1 MGIIKSEQKII
12 SACKDF
18 ISSSEIKSF
27 LIAYS
32 GGCDSS
38 VLLHTMNLL
47 KDKFQLNIR
56 VAHINHNLT
65 KESEAFAIHC
75 KNICHKY
82 NLEFINIDIYLD
94 KSSNI
99 EEQLRN
105 KRYNAL
111 TEIAYQNEYILTGH
125 HFDDQIETFFLRLMR
140 GSSNKG
146 LSCMSLFN
154 NINNKIIARPLLN
167 INKKDIEDYQKRNQL
182 SFLNDTTNNSNKFDR
197 NFIRNEII
205 PKLKSRWSSLNNVM
219 KSNIEHQKINSII
232 LDDIIIDKLNHIYD
246 SSSKKLSL
254 VKLKQENNFIQSEI
268 IHKWFSLETN
278 ILLNHYQISEILNT
292 IINTDKDSTPE
303 FTFHSFS
310 IRKYQGFLYLINKLS
325 NKDIH
330 KSKKWDLSD
339 DLKFNELII
348 KISKLKELGIYDFL
362 HINQPVIVRRR
373 EGGEKILLNSKFH
386 QKLKKIFQSK
396 NIPIWERD
404 SYAFIFVKEELI
416 AAYGPND
423 IIISN
428 TNH

>member
-428 TNH
+428 TSH

>member
-111 TEIAYQNEYILTGH
+111 TEIAYQNEHILTGH

-197 NFIRNEII
+197 NFIRNEIN

-219 KSNIEHQKINSII
+219 
-232 LDDIIIDKLNHIYD
+232 
-246 SSSKKLSL
+246 
-254 VKLKQENNFIQSEI
+254 
-268 IHKWFSLETN
+268 
-278 ILLNHYQISEILNT
+278 
-292 IINTDKDSTPE
+292 
-303 FTFHSFS
+303 
-310 IRKYQGFLYLINKLS
+310 
-325 NKDIH
+325 
-330 KSKKWDLSD
+330 
-339 DLKFNELII
+339 
-348 KISKLKELGIYDFL
+348 
-362 HINQPVIVRRR
+362 
-373 EGGEKILLNSKFH
+373 
-386 QKLKKIFQSK
+386 
-396 NIPIWERD
+396 
-404 SYAFIFVKEELI
+404 
-416 AAYGPND
+416 
-423 IIISN
+423 
-428 TNH
+428 

>member
-82 NLEFINIDIYLD
+82 NLEFININIYLD

-428 TNH
+428 TSH